1 MTTEQ
6 FKTLVSIFTEVSY
19 KKDKNH
25 GYAAGY
31 LEGVVTS
38 MYTSLPE
45 DKKAEFVNQFL
56 TAVKG
61 DI

>member
-1 MTTEQ
+1 
-6 FKTLVSIFTEVSY
+6 VSIFTEVSY

-25 GYAAGY
+25 SYAAGY
-31 LEGVVTS
+31 LEGAVTA

-45 DKKAEFVNQFL
+45 DKKLEFVNQFL